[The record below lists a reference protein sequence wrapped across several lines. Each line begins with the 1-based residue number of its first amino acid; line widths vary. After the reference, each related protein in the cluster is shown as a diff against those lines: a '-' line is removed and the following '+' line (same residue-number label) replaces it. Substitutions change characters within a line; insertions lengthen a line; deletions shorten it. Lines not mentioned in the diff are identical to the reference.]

1 MKRLIEKNPYSQKE
15 IWMHDNPD
23 GGYTIEE
30 KQHINEV
37 LDINKAKMNEY
48 RKGRLIGNT
57 QNHWQQ
63 VAEIPSMVYM
73 DLMKRFGDPHNNP
86 EAQKKWKAWLND
98 IDNRYFRTGG
108 GNV

>member
-37 LDINKAKMNEY
+37 LDINKAKMIL
-48 RKGRLIGNT
+48 K
-57 QNHWQQ
+57 
-63 VAEIPSMVYM
+63 
-73 DLMKRFGDPHNNP
+73 FDPMI
-86 EAQKKWKAWLND
+86 EQ
-98 IDNRYFRTGG
+98 
-108 GNV
+108 